1 MTVRKSHLRFASTL
15 AVALVIAWLAGADD
29 SSKEYKVKA
38 AFIYNFAQFV
48 DWPETAFATPDAPFV
63 VAVVGKDPFNGL
75 LDRAV
80 GGKIVGNRRA
90 IVQQIDSIDKIIP
103 CQILFIPQTDDD
115 SLTQILKKIQGQ
127 SILTIGENENLPSLG
142 GCCRFFTEDDRV
154 RFEINLD
161 AVNAANLKISSKLLK
176 LARIYQ
182 K

>member
-1 MTVRKSHLRFASTL
+1 MTVRKSHLSFAWTL
-15 AVALVIAWLAGADD
+15 AVALVIALTAGADD

-48 DWPETAFATPDAPFV
+48 DWPDSAFVSSDAPFV
-63 VAVVGKDPFNGL
+63 VVIVGKDPFNGL

-80 GGKIVGNRRA
+80 GGKSVGNRRA
-90 IVQQIDSIDKIIP
+90 VVQHIDSIDQIGS
-103 CQILFIPQTDDD
+103 CQILFVPQTDDD
-115 SLTQILKKIQGQ
+115 SLTQILKKIQDRP
-127 SILTIGENENLPSLG
+127 ILAIGENENLPSLG

-161 AVNAANLKISSKLLK
+161 AANAANLKISSKLLK